1 MDIMSNILSPIDM
14 SSENLRA
21 ASLTPK
27 KAKTRALICDTA
39 RELFFTQGIE
49 ATTIEQ
55 IATVAGTRRSTLYT
69 HFRDKNQI
77 LTEIIRDFQA
87 SVAKVIE
94 EMPSPQP
101 TRAELDQWVQS
112 FADLAAAEKVPT
124 LLLMEGGSSRRVPD
138 AVQDFG
144 VAMFQGLVGKLPAF
158 HAAQH
163 SALGIA
169 RAQAVLRQLGW
180 AVALYAED
188 TENAKV
194 HLTVAGEWLSRFIGM
209 KEVPA
214 T

>member
-1 MDIMSNILSPIDM
+1 M

-21 ASLTPK
+21 APLTPK
-27 KAKTRALICDTA
+27 KARTRALICDTA
-39 RELFFTQGIE
+39 RELFFNQGIE

-55 IATVAGTRRSTLYT
+55 IATAAGTRRSTLYT

-87 SVAKVIE
+87 AVGKVIE

-101 TRAELDQWVQS
+101 TRAELDRWVQQ

-124 LLLMEGGSSRRVPD
+124 MLLMEGGSSRRVPD

-144 VAMFQGLVGKLPAF
+144 VTMFEGLVGKLPAF
-158 HAAQH
+158 HAAQR

-180 AVALYAED
+180 AVVLYAENP
-188 TENAKV
+188 ESAAV
-194 HLTVAGEWLSRFIGM
+194 HLDVAGEWLHRFVELGD
-209 KEVPA
+209 EA
-214 T
+214 GG

>member
-1 MDIMSNILSPIDM
+1 MLSPADM

-55 IATVAGTRRSTLYT
+55 IANQAGTRRSTLYT
-69 HFRDKNQI
+69 HFRDKNEI

-87 SVAKVIE
+87 EVAKVVE
-94 EMPSPQP
+94 EIPSPQP
-101 TRAELDQWVQS
+101 TRAEIDRWVQA

-124 LLLMEGGSSRRVPD
+124 LLLMEGGSSRHVPD

-144 VAMFQGLVGKLPAF
+144 VALFLGLVEKLPAF
-158 HAAQH
+158 HAAQN

-180 AVALYAED
+180 AVALYAENPK
-188 TENAKV
+188 NAEV
-194 HLTVAGEWLSRFIGM
+194 HLAVAGEWLSRFIEM
-209 KEVPA
+209 KEGQA
-214 T
+214 D